1 MNKKIWIPFLLGSS
15 LGLLDFIS
23 LLVNFLI
30 PLGPFGATGPQ
41 EIFTTLSAAL
51 GGPLGAL
58 VASALQELGVFL
70 FFLRG
75 ELPPGEFYSRG
86 VLFSTADLV
95 AHLLACLGVAFGY
108 RILYQRAK
116 KAIIFFAGWVIL
128 VIIYYTLLVPM
139 QSLLLGLVVPNTP
152 PLTVLFRNNLPE
164 FLVVMTVSTLIWV
177 ALPKRFHRPRWYEV
191 EPVVTSTKNG
201 VVYKETGV

>member
-1 MNKKIWIPFLLGSS
+1 MKKKIWIALILGGALGS
-15 LGLLDFIS
+15 LDFIS
-23 LLVNFLI
+23 IAVDFLI

-41 EIFTTLSAAL
+41 EILTTMSAAL

-58 VASALQELGVFL
+58 VTSALQELGVFL

-75 ELPPGEFYSRG
+75 EFPPGEIYSRG

-95 AHLLACLGVAFGY
+95 AHLLGCLVVAFGY

-116 KAIIFFAGWVIL
+116 KAIVFFAGWILL
-128 VIIYYTLLVPM
+128 VIIYYTVLVPM
-139 QSLLLGLVVPNTP
+139 QSLLLGLVVPVTS
-152 PLTVLFRNNLPE
+152 PLIVLFRNNLPE
-164 FLVVMTVSTLIWV
+164 FLVVTTVSTLIWV

-191 EPVVTSTKNG
+191 EPVDTSTKDG
-201 VVYKETGV
+201 IVYKGTGI